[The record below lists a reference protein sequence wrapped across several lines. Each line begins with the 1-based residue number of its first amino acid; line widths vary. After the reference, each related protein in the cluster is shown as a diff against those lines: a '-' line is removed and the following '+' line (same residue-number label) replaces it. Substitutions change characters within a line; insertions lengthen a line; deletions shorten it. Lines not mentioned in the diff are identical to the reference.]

1 MSMTALLV
9 FVRAIHFGATVLT
22 AGALVFD
29 LIALPSG
36 ASGARRK
43 VALLVRWGAAAGLIS
58 AALWIAAQGAMIGGE
73 LAAAVNPSLLRTLV
87 VETQF
92 GRVMT
97 MRMLLFAVLIL
108 GGSSWRLPGLV
119 LGLAL
124 AGSLAWCGHAAAGM
138 GVTGD
143 IHLAADA
150 IHCVAA
156 SAWVGG
162 LVCLVYALRLTD
174 EDRAIAI
181 ARRFSTLALFSVAA
195 LLASGLVNVWF
206 LVGTP
211 ARLFATEYGRTLLVK
226 IALFLAMLAIAAVS
240 RWHVMPRIA
249 FPGNIAT
256 LRRNTLAEACL
267 GALVLCVVAWLGILP
282 PAGHF
287 H

>member
-1 MSMTALLV
+1 MSMTAILV

-29 LIALPSG
+29 LLAAPSG
-36 ASGARRK
+36 APGTRRK
-43 VALLVRWGAAAGLIS
+43 IALLVRCAATAGLAS
-58 AALWIAAQGAMIGGE
+58 AVLWIIAQGAMIGGE
-73 LAAAVNPSLLRTLV
+73 LAAVNLPLLRTLV
-87 VETQF
+87 AETQF
-92 GRVMT
+92 GRVMVI
-97 MRMLLFAVLIL
+97 RMLLFAALIL
-108 GGSSWRLPGLV
+108 GGSSWRVPGLV
-119 LGLAL
+119 VGLAL

-138 GVTGD
+138 GVTGN

-150 IHCVAA
+150 IHCIAA
-156 SAWVGG
+156 SAWLGG
-162 LVCLVYALRLTD
+162 LVCLVYALRLAS

-181 ARRFSTLALFSVAA
+181 ARRFSTLALISVAA
-195 LLASGLVNVWF
+195 LLASGLVNAWF

-226 IALFLAMLAIAAVS
+226 IALFLAMLTIAAVN

-249 FPGNIAT
+249 SPGSIAT